1 MQPEKLYLRQDSLFD
16 SKWIDKVEEY
26 AKDIQQKKLVIQDGK
41 QTERDSTG
49 CFFTNDWLQKDL
61 ANVINETNKVCNW
74 NFKLTKFEDFQYTSY
89 DKKQHYNW
97 HTDTHSKPYADGMMR
112 KVSFSLLLNDNFK
125 GGEFAICEAH
135 PDANKSVVHRFDNV
149 KPGTIIVFYSGLWH
163 KVYPI
168 KSGIRKSLVGWTLG
182 PMFQ

>member
-74 NFKLTKFEDFQYTSY
+74 NFK
-89 DKKQHYNW
+89 
-97 HTDTHSKPYADGMMR
+97 
-112 KVSFSLLLNDNFK
+112 
-125 GGEFAICEAH
+125 
-135 PDANKSVVHRFDNV
+135 
-149 KPGTIIVFYSGLWH
+149 
-163 KVYPI
+163 
-168 KSGIRKSLVGWTLG
+168 
-182 PMFQ
+182 

>member
-1 MQPEKLYLRQDSLFD
+1 MNGVSLQAGLFNNATREVIPATYSLFD
-16 SKWIDKVEEY
+16 SKWIDSVEEY
-26 AKDIQQKKLVIQDGK
+26 AKIFNKKKLVIQDGK

-97 HTDTHSKPYADGMMR
+97 HTDTHSKLIEM
-112 KVSFSLLLNDNFK
+112 V
-125 GGEFAICEAH
+125 
-135 PDANKSVVHRFDNV
+135 
-149 KPGTIIVFYSGLWH
+149 
-163 KVYPI
+163 
-168 KSGIRKSLVGWTLG
+168 
-182 PMFQ
+182 